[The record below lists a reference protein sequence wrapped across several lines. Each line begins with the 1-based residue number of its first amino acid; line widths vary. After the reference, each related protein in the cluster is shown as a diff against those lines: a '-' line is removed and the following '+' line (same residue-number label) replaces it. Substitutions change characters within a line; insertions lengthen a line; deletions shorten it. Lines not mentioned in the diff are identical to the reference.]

1 MRHKRTD
8 YSRLLSAKADL
19 LRRIKNLNSTLAADL
34 EDVALP
40 WYEIR
45 NEAEGGDTTEVFIYD
60 EIGGWFGT
68 PVEDFVK
75 ELNSIKTS
83 AITVRINSP
92 GGSLFD
98 SIAIYNTLV
107 QHKAKVLTRVDALAA
122 SGASIIAMAGDEV
135 EMMVGSQMMIHD
147 ALGVEIGNAKAMR
160 EMATFLD
167 KQSDNIASI
176 YAARGN
182 QTVDEFRK
190 MMLAE
195 TWMFADEA
203 VALGLADRVFGA
215 SMPDMP
221 EEDPE
226 EDEDDESTE
235 DEEEDVSTEDE
246 ESNEDSEDAPE
257 NSVEALMTHKHRL
270 ANRGWKHAGRT
281 RAPAPPIKTDWE
293 KDISAMRRGA

>member
-8 YSRLLSAKADL
+8 YSRLLSVKSDL
-19 LRRIKNLNSTLAADL
+19 LRRIKNLNGTLATDL
-34 EDVALP
+34 EDIALP

-45 NEAEGGDTTEVFIYD
+45 NEADGDDSTTEVFIYD

-75 ELNSIKTS
+75 ELNGIKTS

-98 SIAIYNTLV
+98 SVAIYNTLV
-107 QHKAKVLTRVDALAA
+107 QHRAKVLTRVDALAA

-135 EMMVGSQMMIHD
+135 EMMVGSQLMIHD

-160 EMATFLD
+160 EMASFLD

-176 YAARGN
+176 YAARAGG
-182 QTVDEFRK
+182 DAADYRAL
-190 MMLAE
+190 MLKE

-203 VALGLADRVFGA
+203 VAMGLADRVFGA
-215 SMPDMP
+215 GIMPH
-221 EEDPE
+221 EEEPE
-226 EDEDDESTE
+226 EDEEEDSTE
-235 DEEEDVSTEDE
+235 DEEETTAEEDE
-246 ESNEDSEDAPE
+246 ESTEDGEEEVEDSIE
-257 NSVEALMTHKHRL
+257 NLMNHRHRL
-270 ANRGWKHAGRT
+270 ASRGWKHAGRT
-281 RAPAPPIKTDWE
+281 RAPAPPIKNDWE
-293 KDISAMRRGA
+293 KFVDSILS

>member
-1 MRHKRTD
+1 MRNKRHD
-8 YSRLLSAKADL
+8 YGRLLTAKQDL
-19 LRRIKNLNSTLAADL
+19 VRRIRNLNSTLAADL
-34 EDVALP
+34 DDIVLP

-45 NEAEGGDTTEVFIYD
+45 NEADGDGGTTEVFIYD

-75 ELNSIKTS
+75 ELNGIKTS

-107 QHKAKVLTRVDALAA
+107 QHRAKVLTRVDALAA

-135 EMMVGSQMMIHD
+135 EMMVGSQLMIHD

-160 EMATFLD
+160 EMASFLD

-176 YAARGN
+176 YAARAGG
-182 QTVDEFRK
+182 DAADFRAL
-190 MMLAE
+190 MLKE

-203 VALGLADRVFGA
+203 VSMGLADRVFGA
-215 SMPDMP
+215 GFPGGD
-221 EEDPE
+221 DPE
-226 EDEDDESTE
+226 EEPDEDDEESTE
-235 DEEEDVSTEDE
+235 DGEEDGEEDVEAEPDEDEQATED
-246 ESNEDSEDAPE
+246 SIE
-257 NSVEALMTHKHRL
+257 NLMNHKHRL
-270 ANRGWKHAGRT
+270 VNRGYQFAGRAK
-281 RAPAPPIKTDWE
+281 APAPPVKNDWQ
-293 KDISAMRRGA
+293 KFVDSILA